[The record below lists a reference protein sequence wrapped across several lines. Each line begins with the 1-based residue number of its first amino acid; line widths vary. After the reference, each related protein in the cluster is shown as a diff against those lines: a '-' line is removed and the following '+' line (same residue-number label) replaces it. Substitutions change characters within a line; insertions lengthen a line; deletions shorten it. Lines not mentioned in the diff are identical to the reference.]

1 MGSLKKLITVLGLSA
16 GLAGCGGG
24 GSDGNDSFGQSQQ
37 STIAIITNV
46 TSLPQNSAGFPVELN
61 SPYSGQV
68 NVRITRPDGTAVA
81 EGTTV
86 SLRVNDVFVAAIS
99 RLDDPETQQINEFT
113 TLFGQVTAETSGGL
127 ATFFVHSLV
136 RTGTVQLT
144 ASATD
149 PETPGRTLED
159 VHSVQIVPGPEPFER
174 IVIEASRT
182 VLPLNLFAVGPF
194 FGSPFISEVTI
205 TRRRLTGDLITGA
218 TVQVTVNPITNSGF
232 STLDDPATANV
243 NEFLSIRGSGPVD
256 VVAGKATVFLH
267 STGEG
272 PDTVVMTVT
281 AQDPDTGANISS
293 DLSFT
298 ISAAVPALP
307 SELTFSTPAPPL
319 YIPESGGNANYAM
332 QLFVADGAVSAV
344 PDPETAGIAV
354 NNVQIEI
361 LQDGAA
367 GGETLSA
374 VLADGGTTEGRV
386 VKTRTFAGIVSAV
399 FRAGTR
405 QGTIALRATADR
417 RDNNVDNG
425 IQDPVITQQSLTI
438 SDGRLFSLQ
447 ITVPN
452 TNALRINRVS
462 GEVTTDGTVPPD
474 PDGTYSLTVSAIGTD
489 RQGNPV
495 LPGTPITFGLVDSPI
510 TGFPSTGEGTFAIS
524 GGDGDPLEGGRV
536 FTAPSGQFT
545 TAGGGAG
552 PGDTILVFGEE
563 SSGNRDLES
572 ARTVELVSNGTRLS
586 TTTDFNLNDDTGQS
600 VDNGPVLPYLVG
612 RATIGNIT
620 SSTATDELGV
630 ASTTVNYP
638 TTALGHV
645 VAIWARGTGDTVGN
659 NVELVTDAEV
669 LVYPGA
675 ADANLF
681 VSPSVIPAN
690 TTSQVTICVFDATSA
705 PLQGFPIAFQF
716 NNPPATATVD
726 GQALSGVVTERTG
739 TSGCTTASVTTGG
752 IATGTIMR
760 SVVFAAGSA
769 TGTVNIAGPE
779 NSILQAFP
787 SSFIGTGGRV
797 TLRLVDGNGQP
808 IPDVFIT
815 ATCEGEGGA
824 AFFITEPPG
833 ITDADGF
840 TDSLITTSG
849 LIGGAD
855 VGNGMCTFR
864 ASAGEP
870 STVVQFI
877 GINICRF
884 AFSQGC

>member
-1 MGSLKKLITVLGLSA
+1 MGSLKNLITVLGLSA
-16 GLAGCGGG
+16 ALVGCGGG
-24 GSDGNDSFGQSQQ
+24 GSDGNDGFGQSQQ
-37 STIAIITNV
+37 SSIQIITNV
-46 TSLPQNSAGFPVELN
+46 TSLPQNTVPFPVELN

-68 NVRITRPDGTAVA
+68 NVRITRPDGTPPA
-81 EGTTV
+81 EGTVV
-86 SLRVNDVFVAAIS
+86 SLRVDDVFVAAIS

-127 ATFFVHSLV
+127 ATFFVHSLT
-136 RTGTVQLT
+136 RTGTAALT

-149 PETPGRTLED
+149 PESPGRVLQATVTVE
-159 VHSVQIVPGPEPFER
+159 IVPGPEPFER
-174 IVIEASRT
+174 IAIDTSRT
-182 VLPLNLFAVGPF
+182 VLPPNLFGVAPF
-194 FGSPFISEVTI
+194 LGSPFISEITV
-205 TRRRLTGDLITGA
+205 TRRRLTGELIPSETL
-218 TVQVTVNPITNSGF
+218 QVGVAPVGPGGF
-232 STLDDPATANV
+232 STLDDPETTGEDE
-243 NEFLSIRGSGPVD
+243 NEFLMIRGNGPVD
-256 VVAGKATVFLH
+256 TTAGSVTLFFHAFSPGT
-267 STGEG
+267 S
-272 PDTVVMTVT
+272 VMTIT
-281 AQDPDTGANISS
+281 ATDPDTGAVVSKEV
-293 DLSFT
+293 SFT
-298 ISAAVPALP
+298 VSEAVAALP
-307 SELTFSTPAPPL
+307 SEVSFVTSPPPL
-319 YIPESGGNANYAM
+319 YIPESGGNSNYAL
-332 QLFVADGAVSAV
+332 QVFVADGAGEGV
-344 PDPETAGIAV
+344 PDPESAGVATE
-354 NNVQIEI
+354 NVQIEI

-367 GGETLSA
+367 GSETLTA
-374 VLADGGTTEGRV
+374 LDANGAGVEGTVIR
-386 VKTRTFAGIVSAV
+386 TRTFAGIANAV

-405 QGTIALRATADR
+405 QGTIAIRVTADR
-417 RDNNVDNG
+417 FDNNVANQ
-425 IQDPVITQQSLTI
+425 IQDPVITQQSLNV

-452 TNALRINRVS
+452 TNAIRINRVS
-462 GEVTTDGTVPPD
+462 GDVTTDGTVPPD

-536 FTAPSGQFT
+536 FTAPTGRFT

-552 PGDTILVFGEE
+552 PGDTVLVFGEE

-572 ARTVELVSNGTRLS
+572 ARTVQSVVNGTSLR

-630 ASTTVNYP
+630 ASTTLNYP

-645 VAIWARGTGDTVGN
+645 VAVWARGTGDTVGS

-675 ADANLF
+675 ADATLV

-690 TTSQVTICVFDATSA
+690 TTQQVTICVFDATSA

-726 GQALSGVVTERTG
+726 GQALNGVVSERTG

-752 IATGTIMR
+752 IATATIMR
-760 SVVFAAGSA
+760 SVSFAAGGAS
-769 TGTVNIAGPE
+769 GTVNIGGPE
-779 NSILQAFP
+779 NSLLQAFP

-797 TLRLVDGNGQP
+797 TLRLVDGTGQP

-815 ATCEGEGGA
+815 ATCTGEGGA

-833 ITDADGF
+833 VTDADGF
-840 TDSLITTSG
+840 TQSLITTSG
-849 LIGGAD
+849 LIGGDD

-864 ASAGEP
+864 AAAGEP

-884 AFSQGC
+884 AFSPGC